1 MAASVYQEIDI
12 EKHRG
17 RGPSTLHSV
26 SELPRVLV
34 EMTSLAYAWP
44 LLGNAP
50 RGDGHPVLVLPGFTA
65 GDESTAVL
73 RRYLKRLGYHA
84 LPWQLGQN
92 TGSFDLQEQLVLSFY
107 KLTREYDTRISLIGQ
122 SLGGVFARELAR
134 QFAPHVR
141 LVVSL
146 GSPFASSGPETT
158 NPMVSRLFQY
168 LSGMTR
174 EQMRDQ
180 MLNFAAEAPPAPSTA
195 IYSKTDGVVH
205 WSSCLEYEGEQS
217 ENIEIIGSHSGMAM
231 NPLVYHAIA
240 DRLSQPL
247 GGWQPFQR
255 ARGCRPMLFPV
266 PEKPSPRRA
275 SSSEEVSACVS

>member
-1 MAASVYQEIDI
+1 MAASLYQEIDI
-12 EKHRG
+12 AKHRG
-17 RGPSTLHSV
+17 RGPKTLHSV
-26 SELPRVLV
+26 SELPRVLL
-34 EMTSLAYAWP
+34 ELTSLAYAWP

-73 RRYLKRLGYHA
+73 RRYLKRLGYRA
-84 LPWQLGQN
+84 LPWELGQN
-92 TGSFDLQEQLVLSFY
+92 TGSFDLQEQLVLRFY

-141 LVVSL
+141 LVVTL

-180 MLNFAAEAPPAPSTA
+180 MLNFAAEAPPVPSTA

-205 WSSCLEYEGEQS
+205 WSSCLEYEGDQS
-217 ENIEIIGSHSGMAM
+217 ENIEIVGSHSGMAM

-240 DRLSQPL
+240 DRLSQPVD
-247 GGWQPFQR
+247 GWQPFQR
-255 ARGCRPMLFPV
+255 ARGCRSMLFPV

-275 SSSEEVSACVS
+275 GASEEVSACVS